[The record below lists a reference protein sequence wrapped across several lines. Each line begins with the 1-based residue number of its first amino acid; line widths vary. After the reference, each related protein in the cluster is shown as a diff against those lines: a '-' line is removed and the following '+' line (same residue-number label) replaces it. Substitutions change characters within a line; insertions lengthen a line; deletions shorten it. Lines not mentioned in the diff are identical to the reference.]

1 MHKVVGEERSLGT
14 SCDECPEGGH
24 KWCDMGGDVG
34 VGMEILWR
42 TMSNRWEMWCNWE
55 SEGVPCNCLEYV
67 WGLRCGIQSKCNGS
81 SEVCCD
87 SCDGNGDRQP
97 SSIHE
102 S

>member
-14 SCDECPEGGH
+14 SCDGCPEGSH

-42 TMSNRWEMWCNWE
+42 TMSNQWEMWCNWE
-55 SEGVPCNCLEYV
+55 SERVPYNCLEYV

-81 SEVCCD
+81 SGVCCD